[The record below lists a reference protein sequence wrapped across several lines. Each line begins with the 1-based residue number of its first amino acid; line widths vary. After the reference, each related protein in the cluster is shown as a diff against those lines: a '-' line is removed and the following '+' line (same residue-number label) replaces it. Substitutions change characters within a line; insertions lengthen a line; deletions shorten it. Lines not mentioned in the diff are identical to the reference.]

1 MYDKAAVL
9 KQLIEFVG
17 AENVS
22 SDVEDAIPYT
32 RDAYATI
39 LRQQVAV
46 PDFVVMPR
54 TTEEVQKI
62 IKLANEH
69 LVPIYPRSY
78 GAGIAGSALPYKGG
92 IVIDLKRMNKII
104 EINDI
109 TMTATIESGVTWDRL
124 RLKAR
129 EKGLDT
135 IPIGGPYETSP
146 VGNFQITNVTPY
158 SSKYCMDRA
167 VTLEAVLANGEI
179 IRTGSQC
186 TEIGHNLNPYF
197 RYAYG
202 PDITGLF
209 RGALGNFGIITKMV
223 IRLRPMAEIETMII
237 YGFGELKSALEA
249 MRKIERLEITRTCQ
263 MSNKDVAIRFSMH
276 PEEYKNRAAL
286 LKFAAELPEYTLTI
300 GLGGNAKLIQIYEEM
315 CLAEVKKQNGS
326 IINIEGERR
335 EAWIETCEGA
345 SQKVIRMFEPYGS
358 FGTIVACAPIT
369 SVLAMNATIK
379 EIVKQYELKD
389 YILEAPLEP
398 ELLVIPW
405 DRCSTVYVE
414 HEILYDPL
422 IPEDV
427 GKAAKCLRD
436 CYVAMSSKFG
446 GCHTIPN
453 RTFLRMMMPSYAN
466 LLIGIKKLVDPNGL
480 MLAGGPYS
488 LEPVNT

>member
-9 KQLIEFVG
+9 KQLTEFVG

-22 SDVEDAIPYT
+22 SDVEDMIPYT
-32 RDAYATI
+32 RDAYSNI
-39 LRQQVAV
+39 LRQQVMV
-46 PDFVVMPR
+46 PDFGVMPR
-54 TTEEVQKI
+54 TTEEVQKV
-62 IKLANEH
+62 IKLANQY
-69 LVPIYPRSY
+69 LIPIYPRSY

-104 EINDI
+104 EINEM

-146 VGNFQITNVTPY
+146 VGNFQLTNITPY

-167 VTLEAVLANGEI
+167 VTLEAVLPNGEI

-186 TEIGHNLNPYF
+186 TEIGHKLNPYF

-223 IRLRPMAEIETMII
+223 IRLRPMAEIENMTI
-237 YGFGELKSALEA
+237 YGFDDLKSALEA
-249 MRKIERLEITRTCQ
+249 MRRIERLEITRSCQ
-263 MSNKDVAIRFSMH
+263 MSNKDIAIRFSMH
-276 PEEYKNRAAL
+276 PEEYKDKKAR
-286 LKFAAELPEYTLTI
+286 LKFASELPEYNLTI
-300 GLGGNAKLIQIYEEM
+300 GLGGNAKLIKLYEEI
-315 CLAEVKKQNGS
+315 CFDEVKKQNGR
-326 IINIEGERR
+326 IVNIEGEKRQ
-335 EAWIETCEGA
+335 AWIETCEGA
-345 SQKVIRMFEPYGS
+345 SQKIIRMFEPYGS
-358 FGTIVACAPIT
+358 FGTIIACTPIS
-369 SVLAMNATIK
+369 SVVGMNATIK
-379 EIVKQYELKD
+379 EIVKKYELKD
-389 YILEAPLEP
+389 YILESPLEP

-422 IPEDV
+422 VPEDIS
-427 GKAAKCLRD
+427 KATNCLRD
-436 CYVAMSSKFG
+436 CYVAMFSKFG

-453 RTFLRMMMPSYAN
+453 QTLLRRMMPSYTS
-466 LLIGIKKLVDPNGL
+466 LLLGIKKLVDPNGL

-488 LEPVNT
+488 FESAN